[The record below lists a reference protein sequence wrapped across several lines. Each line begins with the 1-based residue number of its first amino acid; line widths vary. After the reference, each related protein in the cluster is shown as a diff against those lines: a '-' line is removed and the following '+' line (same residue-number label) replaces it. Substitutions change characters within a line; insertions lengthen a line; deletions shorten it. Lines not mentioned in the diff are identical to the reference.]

1 MVNEVVK
8 FLQDSRDVAADVVGL
23 IKEVIEPI
31 HPPFDPRT
39 QFATCMVM
47 TSSVGFGW
55 DPGIRADL
63 EDHVFR
69 GQESVPQELFN
80 KRVEEFRKKHP
91 ATFTPIEDMHEKV
104 YGTREWEE
112 NGEKITAT
120 VAKARSGGTLITTFK
135 RHLRKVTGITA

>member
-1 MVNEVVK
+1 MKNGLGK
-8 FLQDSRDVAADVVGL
+8 FLEDSREVAEEVVGL

-31 HPPFDPRT
+31 HPPFDPSR
-39 QFATCMVM
+39 QFATCMMM
-47 TSSVGFGW
+47 TCSMVGF
-55 DPGIRADL
+55 PPSIRGEL

-69 GQESVPQELFN
+69 GQESVPQELFD

-112 NGEKITAT
+112 NGDKITAT
-120 VAKARSGGTLITTFK
+120 VAKARNGGTLITTFR
-135 RHLRKVTGITA
+135 RHMMKVTGITS